1 MRGPAFAPA
10 TSPGELAP
18 GGVPAGRRAGQR
30 FDRVA
35 MAVMADLWKRW
46 PDQLGGVQ
54 LGVEEVPLIPD
65 HWAEDS
71 VPLSSYVEATPTEPA
86 RLVLL
91 RRPIEHRA
99 ESLADQDALV
109 LAVLVEQVAEILG
122 IPPEKVHPGYDEED

>member
-10 TSPGELAP
+10 TTQGALAP
-18 GGVPAGRRAGQR
+18 RGVPARTRPAER

-65 HWAEDS
+65 LWAEDS

-99 ESLADQDALV
+99 ESRADLDALI
-109 LAVLVEQVAEILG
+109 LTVLVEQVSE
-122 IPPEKVHPGYDEED
+122 